1 MAITIEGGRIAG
13 VHQSARKDPRRVEYD
28 GVIVPGFVDLHVHG
42 GAGADFMDGTADA
55 VNTITAFHARHGTT
69 TLAATTLSASFADI
83 TTALGAI
90 AEARRQPRPDAA
102 EIAAVHFE
110 GPYLS
115 AERAGAQDPASVRKP
130 DLLEMDSWL
139 AALPGMRWMMTIAPE
154 VEGAHAFIERFH
166 HDVVISIGHTSCSYA
181 EAVDAIARGARHA
194 THLFNAMPP
203 LHHREPGPAAAAMMS
218 SWMTGEVIADGLHVH
233 PAVLRMAYDLMP
245 NRLALVTDAMR
256 ACGMPEGKY
265 RLYAH
270 EVTVRDGAARLADGT
285 LAGSLLTMCGAVQNM
300 VELAAVPIEAVIP
313 LATEIPARIL
323 GVDRRKGRIAPGMDA
338 DLLVLSPKLELV
350 AVYARGTEITP
361 A

>member
-1 MAITIEGGRIAG
+1 
-13 VHQSARKDPRRVEYD
+13 
-28 GVIVPGFVDLHVHG
+28 
-42 GAGADFMDGTADA
+42 MDGTADA
-55 VNTITAFHARHGTT
+55 VNSIAAFHARHGTT
-69 TLAATTLSASFADI
+69 ALAATTLSASFADI

-102 EIAAVHFE
+102 DIVAVHFE

-115 AERAGAQDPASVRKP
+115 PVRAGAQDPASVRKP
-130 DLLEMDSWL
+130 DLLEMDSWI

-154 VEGAHAFIERFH
+154 VDGAHAFFERYH
-166 HDVVISIGHTSCSYA
+166 HDVLLSIGHTSCSYA

-233 PAVLRMAYDLMP
+233 PAVLRMAYELMP

-256 ACGMPEGKY
+256 ACGMPEGTY

-285 LAGSLLTMCGAVQNM
+285 LAGSVLTMCGAVQNM
-300 VELAAVPIEAVIP
+300 VELAAVPIEEVIP
-313 LATEIPARIL
+313 LATEIPARII

-350 AVYARGTEITP
+350 SVYARGTEIKP